1 MISVSLLQLSE
12 MCQGELVNTQET
24 FKVTGVTINTRKYA
38 GEDIF
43 IPIIGENFDGHH
55 YVKNAF
61 EQGAKVALFQKDHN
75 YEDISYPLILVDD
88 TRLALGRL
96 AKAYRHEIGA
106 NSISITGSNG
116 KTSAKDILFHLMN
129 PYFEVSATSGNRNN
143 DIGLPLTI
151 LESDAD
157 TNLFIL
163 EMGMSALGE
172 IEYLQEIVESR
183 IVLITSIGAAHLND
197 LGSMD
202 NIIKAKL
209 EITAHM
215 PKDGVVI
222 VNGDHE
228 RFMEILKTYDLSQK
242 VITYGF
248 GSNND
253 YVITDLSQFQD
264 SLVFRCEQLSH
275 EAIVTPLLGRHQAL
289 NTLGALLAGREL
301 NIPVDT
307 LLSQLEH
314 VRITGHRNELIRV
327 NQALLIDDSYKSNPE
342 ALLESLLL
350 LSQFQGGSRKIA
362 VLGDMLDL
370 GDKEVEFHQ
379 QISKEIDE
387 MDIDRVYTIGRLAN
401 HFHDFH
407 HKIAHHFE
415 NQDDLVEALRP
426 WLKQPAIILFKG
438 ANALALFDVVD
449 KLKSEEK
456 KMKKVAL
463 IFGGKSSEYAVSLS
477 SIASVIRNFPIEDYE
492 YILVGMSKEGR
503 FFMGDYSVEEIENDE
518 WLPNPSSREVLI
530 RPGANSSFTIIDNL
544 EDVYV
549 DACFNMIH
557 GKVGEDGVLQSLMS
571 SGNLS
576 LTGCD
581 QQSSI
586 LAYDKDITHRL
597 LDNEGILKAKYRTL
611 TRELSEEEYHDLVDF
626 LGEKVILKPAREGS
640 SYGISVA
647 TDFESFRLG
656 LKEALT
662 FDNKVVVEEFIKG
675 FEVGASVLEKDGQL
689 LVGDVDEIELQ
700 TDFFDYEGKYSFKNA
715 AIVCPARLNEKAERQ
730 VKESAKLVFKLLGCR
745 DFSRVDFFYGE
756 DGRVYFNEINTI
768 PGFTS
773 HSRYPS
779 MMKGIGIDYKE
790 IIVTLIEN
798 ALKRRHG

>member
-1 MISVSLLQLSE
+1 
-12 MCQGELVNTQET
+12 
-24 FKVTGVTINTRKYA
+24 
-38 GEDIF
+38 
-43 IPIIGENFDGHH
+43 
-55 YVKNAF
+55 
-61 EQGAKVALFQKDHN
+61 
-75 YEDISYPLILVDD
+75 
-88 TRLALGRL
+88 
-96 AKAYRHEIGA
+96 
-106 NSISITGSNG
+106 
-116 KTSAKDILFHLMN
+116 MN

-477 SIASVIRNFPIEDYE
+477 SIASVIR
-492 YILVGMSKEGR
+492 K
-503 FFMGDYSVEEIENDE
+503 
-518 WLPNPSSREVLI
+518 LPS
-530 RPGANSSFTIIDNL
+530 
-544 EDVYV
+544 
-549 DACFNMIH
+549 
-557 GKVGEDGVLQSLMS
+557 
-571 SGNLS
+571 
-576 LTGCD
+576 
-581 QQSSI
+581 
-586 LAYDKDITHRL
+586 
-597 LDNEGILKAKYRTL
+597 
-611 TRELSEEEYHDLVDF
+611 
-626 LGEKVILKPAREGS
+626 
-640 SYGISVA
+640 
-647 TDFESFRLG
+647 
-656 LKEALT
+656 
-662 FDNKVVVEEFIKG
+662 
-675 FEVGASVLEKDGQL
+675 
-689 LVGDVDEIELQ
+689 
-700 TDFFDYEGKYSFKNA
+700 
-715 AIVCPARLNEKAERQ
+715 
-730 VKESAKLVFKLLGCR
+730 
-745 DFSRVDFFYGE
+745 
-756 DGRVYFNEINTI
+756 
-768 PGFTS
+768 
-773 HSRYPS
+773 
-779 MMKGIGIDYKE
+779 
-790 IIVTLIEN
+790 
-798 ALKRRHG
+798 